1 MKTPAFPHVITRRK
15 FVGQVAVGASALALA
30 SHVRGQGA
38 QPKKLGVALVG
49 LGSYARGQLGPAL
62 KVTENCRLMGV
73 VTGSK
78 EKGQKGASDYGFPE
92 AKLWNYDTMHQI
104 ADNKD
109 IDIVYV
115 VTPNSLHAEEVII
128 AAKAG

>member
-1 MKTPAFPHVITRRK
+1 MKTPGFPHVVTRRK
-15 FVGQVAVGASALALA
+15 FVGQLAVGATALALA
-30 SHVRGQGA
+30 DRIHAEAAPQ
-38 QPKKLGVALVG
+38 KKLGVALVG

-78 EKGQKGASDYGFPE
+78 EKGQKWASDYEFPE
-92 AKLWNYDTMHQI
+92 ANIWNYDTMHQI

-109 IDIVYV
+109 TTIVYV